1 MAEVKQEIQV
11 IKTWHR
17 APGVISPA
25 EIRFGLGHA
34 SPGEDTD
41 ELMAPQIISSCKTSM
56 TSQIISACE
65 TANYSHLQF
74 GSFFFGEM
82 PNCSKVLAS
91 AANMSTLIFKGANW
105 RTKQCKLWRLDFGGV
120 ILRRHA
126 ARETVDGVSIRFFIL
141 KITFRFLLDLHGV
154 RDQAATAWVRN
165 LKLSE
170 FLIF

>member
-1 MAEVKQEIQV
+1 
-11 IKTWHR
+11 
-17 APGVISPA
+17 
-25 EIRFGLGHA
+25 
-34 SPGEDTD
+34 
-41 ELMAPQIISSCKTSM
+41 M

-105 RTKQCKLWRLDFGGV
+105 CMKQCKLVRFVTIGSIPVEIGFLWSYSPS
-120 ILRRHA
+120 ILRSPNR
-126 ARETVDGVSIRFFIL
+126 VSIRFFIL
-141 KITFRFLLDLHGV
+141 KIIFRFLLDLHGV
-154 RDQAATAWVRN
+154 RDQAATAWVRD
-165 LKLSE
+165 LKLSK